1 MVCNFS
7 LFFPFSSSTY
17 RDRGASDKEEIRC
30 STYYSHIACRAALSS
45 PPIRGGLPQQA
56 VYVRPGHG
64 STFLFCRPS
73 PPQAKYGRR
82 GERSPIFP
90 RLPTEPQIRASL
102 GHEKTLFPSFAAI
115 RSSAK
120 QKREGRGGGG
130 VCGVCDAHQHFYM
143 ARKSEGARRQEKVAE
158 KGAEEEEA
166 TTKGRGRNAA
176 AHLKG
181 KREEEESD
189 DASHSTSSSSPLF
202 PLLLPQED
210 PTALPLLSLFSSV
223 LLLLLFLLP
232 ASTQRKKETA
242 EDGPPTLHLPSTLL
256 LLRRRS
262 VILLPLPFAGTF
274 VCRRKKGTG
283 NGGPVLP
290 PKERALREALL
301 LLPLSLIFGVGRPI
315 ALFLLLRPSLSSLA
329 LPPRETGE
337 KGFFTRV

>member
-1 MVCNFS
+1 MRRSFGRGSKWCVIFRC
-7 LFFPFSSSTY
+7 FFPFPLRHIVTAV
-17 RDRGASDKEEIRC
+17 RQIRKRFAVLR
-30 STYYSHIACRAALSS
+30 TTVILRVGQPF
-45 PPIRGGLPQQA
+45 PPPLFA
-56 VYVRPGHG
+56 VVCLNKQFMSGQGMAQP
-64 STFLFCRPS
+64 FFFCRPS

-189 DASHSTSSSSPLF
+189 DASHSTSSSSPLL
-202 PLLLPQED
+202 PLLLPQEN
-210 PTALPLLSLFSSV
+210 PTALPLLSLSSSV
-223 LLLLLFLLP
+223 LLLLLLLLFLLP

-242 EDGPPTLHLPSTLL
+242 EDGTPNPPPPIHTPPPPPPKKKRHPPPSS
-256 LLRRRS
+256 LRRHFC
-262 VILLPLPFAGTF
+262 V
-274 VCRRKKGTG
+274 
-283 NGGPVLP
+283 
-290 PKERALREALL
+290 
-301 LLPLSLIFGVGRPI
+301 
-315 ALFLLLRPSLSSLA
+315 
-329 LPPRETGE
+329 
-337 KGFFTRV
+337 